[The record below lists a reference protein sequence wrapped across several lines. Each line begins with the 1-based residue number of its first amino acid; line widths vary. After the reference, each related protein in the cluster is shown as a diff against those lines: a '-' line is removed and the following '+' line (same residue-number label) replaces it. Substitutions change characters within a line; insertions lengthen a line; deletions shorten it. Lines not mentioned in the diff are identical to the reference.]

1 MPETVKLPGV
11 GPVKKTWVYVGGAL
25 IVGIVGY
32 AYFSRATGGGG
43 GEDLEPSPG
52 VIPEDYGEF
61 AEDRYPPPTSVGSGS
76 VDDFGAGSIINT
88 NTEWFAA
95 ALSGLAD
102 AGYEPLNVAATL
114 GKFLSR
120 QGLSADEKVVIQAAK
135 GMVGE
140 PPQGGPWP
148 IIDQLPPPP
157 TTTPPP
163 AGTPTKL
170 AAPVL
175 RYSAGSAANTN
186 YMLAW
191 TRVDGAAYY
200 ILKREL
206 GPGSPTSIG
215 VIGLSRRT
223 PPLKRRYTY
232 QYRVRAISAT
242 PGKASSD
249 WSSPVRFKVP

>member
-1 MPETVKLPGV
+1 MAETVKLPAI
-11 GPVKKTWVYVGGAL
+11 GPVKKQYVYIGGAL

-32 AYFSRATGGGG
+32 AWWTRAGTGGGG
-43 GEDLEPSPG
+43 EVLEPEPG
-52 VIPEDYGEF
+52 VIPEDYP
-61 AEDRYPPPTSVGSGS
+61 AVGDLPGTVQVGTGA

-175 RYSAGSAANTN
+175 RASAGDPRNTN
-186 YMLAW
+186 YALAW
-191 TRVDGAAYY
+191 TKITGAAYY

-206 GPGSPTSIG
+206 GPGSPTSVG
-215 VIGLSRRT
+215 VIGTSRRT

-249 WSSPVRFKVP
+249 WSAPVRFKVP